1 MLRKLR
7 GERRDF
13 LSGEIRPEY
22 SSTHRKEERGALAR
36 LGRGGDIQDL
46 PVASVSES
54 VSQR

>member
-1 MLRKLR
+1 MLRRLR

-22 SSTHRKEERGALAR
+22 SSTHRKEERRALAR
-36 LGRGGDIQDL
+36 LGRRGDIQDL